1 MIPVCAGPDPAPRAP
16 RFAVPPL
23 ACDTHA
29 HVFGPAARYPYTPN
43 RSYTPPD
50 ATFAQ
55 YRALLSTLGVER
67 GVLVQPSVYG
77 TDNRLLADTLRNAG
91 PNFRGIA
98 VLDAT
103 ASDAELEALNALGVR
118 GLRCNLLF
126 RGGVAFADVEAL
138 ARRVAPLGWH
148 LQFLLDVSQFEHL
161 EKRLSALP
169 VDSVIDHMG
178 HLPAAEGPKHPGFRA
193 LLSLLRQGR
202 TWVKLSGSYRVTG
215 QAAPPYGDVAPLA
228 RALIEAAPDR
238 CVWATDWP
246 HPQIPVAMPNDGD
259 LMDQLADWAPD
270 AETRRAIL
278 VDNPARLYG
287 F

>member
-29 HVFGPAARYPYTPN
+29 HVFGPAERYPYTPN

-98 VLDAT
+98 VLDAS

-148 LQFLLDVSQFEHL
+148 LQFLLDVSQFEKL
-161 EKRLSALP
+161 EERLSALP

-178 HLPAAEGPKHPGFRA
+178 HLPAADGPKHPGFRA

-215 QAAPPYGDVAPLA
+215 QAAPPYGDVVALA
-228 RALIEAAPDR
+228 RALIKAAPDR

>member
-1 MIPVCAGPDPAPRAP
+1 MIPICAGPDPAPRAP
-16 RFAVPPL
+16 RFAMPPL

-29 HVFGPAARYPYTPN
+29 HVFGPAERYPYRPN

-77 TDNRLLADTLRNAG
+77 TDNRLLADTLRGAG

-138 ARRVAPLGWH
+138 ARRIAPLGWH
-148 LQFLLDVSQFEHL
+148 LQFLLDVSRFEDL
-161 EKRLSALP
+161 ERRLSSLP

-178 HLPAAEGPKHPGFRA
+178 HLPAGEGPTHPGFQA

-202 TWVKLSGSYRVTG
+202 TWVKLSGSYRLTG
-215 QAAPPYGDVAPLA
+215 QAVTPYGDVAPLA

-259 LMDQLADWAPD
+259 LLDQLADWIPD
-270 AETRRAIL
+270 VETRRLIL